1 MKNNQS
7 PRLLAALSEAV
18 EAPEVPEADAPVRA
32 CHRYLSNR
40 VDHLDY
46 QGALAN
52 DLPIDSGEIESAHRY
67 VVQQRLKRP
76 GAWWTP
82 DNAEAMLAL
91 RTTRANGQW
100 SAYWKGDLM
109 QAA

>member
-1 MKNNQS
+1 MQ
-7 PRLLAALSEAV
+7 
-18 EAPEVPEADAPVRA
+18 A

-40 VDHLDY
+40 LEHLAY
-46 QGALAN
+46 QGALAKG
-52 DLPIDSGEIESAHRY
+52 LPIGSEEIESAHRY

-82 DNAEAMLAL
+82 DNAETMLAL
-91 RTTRANGQW
+91 RVTRANGQW
-100 SAYWKGDLM
+100 PIYWQDDLR